1 MKLIPAR
8 PTPDYAEHFAQLAQM
23 AGDKVFTE
31 FFGSRAHAALVS
43 MYLQADNHN
52 SHTHTTFLQE
62 NSAIAGML
70 HAYSATAARDHAPRT
85 NWLYVKYAR
94 LQIFRLLTATILLR
108 DILGFVGENLLE
120 GDYYIAFLAVYPQ
133 RRGRGHSKTLLNH
146 ASHLARQAGCSRLAL
161 DVDEHNTI
169 ARAAYQQAG
178 FEQISASKEVRI
190 ENECWRVLRLAKP
203 VGPS

>member
-8 PTPDYAEHFAQLAQM
+8 PTPDNADHFAQLAQM
-23 AGDKVFTE
+23 AGDKVFTDL
-31 FFGSRAHAALVS
+31 FGGRAHAALKS
-43 MYLQADNHN
+43 MYLQADNLN
-52 SHTHTTFLQE
+52 GHTHTTFLQE
-62 NSAIAGML
+62 DSAIAGML
-70 HAYSATAARDHAPRT
+70 HAYSATAARDYAPRT
-85 NWLYVKYAR
+85 NWLYLKYAR
-94 LQIFRLLTATILLR
+94 LQIFRFLAATILLR
-108 DILGFVGENLLE
+108 DILGFIGENLLE

-146 ASHLARQAGCSRLAL
+146 ASHLARQARCSRLAL

-190 ENECWRVLRLAKP
+190 ENERWRVLRLAKP